1 MSEEKKWYVMRVIS
15 GKERKIKEYI
25 ENEVSRSGW
34 NEIISQVLVPMEK
47 VYKVK
52 DGKKVIKERTFYPGY
67 VLLEADEMK
76 MNGDM
81 FSAIKNV
88 SGVINFLGGAKPQ
101 PLRKPEVNRILG
113 KVDEMAEVGETISEP
128 FLIGEN
134 VKITDGPF
142 NDFVGLIEEV
152 NEEKKKLKVTVKIF
166 GRKTPVELNYAQVEK
181 QQLYS
186 KTNFTF
192 SISKN

>member
-1 MSEEKKWYVMRVIS
+1 MSDEKKWYVMRVIS

-25 ENEVSRSGW
+25 EHEVSRSGW
-34 NEIISQVLVPMEK
+34 NEVVSQVLVPMEK

-67 VLLEADEMK
+67 VLLEADEEK

-128 FLIGEN
+128 FLVGEN

-142 NDFVGLIEEV
+142 NDFIGLIEEV
-152 NEEKKKLKVTVKIF
+152 HEEKKKLKVTVKIF

-181 QQLYS
+181 Q
-186 KTNFTF
+186 
-192 SISKN
+192 

>member
-15 GKERKIKEYI
+15 GKERKVKEYL

-34 NEIISQVLVPMEK
+34 NEIITQVLVPMEK
-47 VYKVK
+47 IYKVK
-52 DGKKVIKERTFYPGY
+52 NGKKVIKERTFYPGY
-67 VLLEADEMK
+67 VLMEADEVK
-76 MNGDM
+76 MNGDI
-81 FSAIKNV
+81 FSAVKNV

-101 PLRKPEVNRILG
+101 PLRKAEVNRILG
-113 KVDEMAEVGETISEP
+113 KVDEMAEVGETIGEP

-142 NDFVGLIEEV
+142 NDFIGLIEEV

-181 QQLYS
+181 Q
-186 KTNFTF
+186 
-192 SISKN
+192 

>member
-15 GKERKIKEYI
+15 GKERKTKEYI

-52 DGKKVIKERTFYPGY
+52 NGKKVIKERTFFPGY
-67 VLLEADEMK
+67 VLMEADEVRI
-76 MNGDM
+76 NADM

-88 SGVINFLGGAKPQ
+88 SGVIGFLGGTKPQ
-101 PLRKPEVNRILG
+101 ALRKPEVNRILG
-113 KVDEMAEVGETISEP
+113 KVDEMAEAGETINEP
-128 FLIGEN
+128 FLVGEN

-142 NDFVGLIEEV
+142 NDFIGLIEEV

-166 GRKTPVELNYAQVEK
+166 GRKTPVELSFAQVEK
-181 QQLYS
+181 V
-186 KTNFTF
+186 
-192 SISKN
+192 